1 MAFARSEVRQHNG
14 VPTIFVDGQPL
25 HGMTATSCAFDDPAV
40 VRGFVEG
47 GAEILMIWIEAGIH
61 CWKGEGSYDWSYAEK
76 KLAFFEQHGGGTRWL
91 IRVRLGLLAP
101 WFAQAYPSEVHTP
114 HSALRTPHSLA
125 VANIASPVW
134 NEKVCGL
141 VRDFAAWLKT
151 TRWAPRIIGF
161 MLNAGSTEEW
171 LVFDTDETT
180 RGRYHGVYTRE
191 FRRWLRSTYEDESA
205 LRAAWSDPKAS
216 FHTAAC
222 PTGHMRKGSHI
233 WGPFSLRDPAAERPA
248 IDYYRFLNTTL
259 ADHLIAVCRAA
270 KEGAATPILCG
281 GFHSYLWWE
290 TGVYSYIQEYGHGL
304 IQRLKESQWV
314 DFVSDITSYDGRYPG
329 GPSGYLGLPH
339 SLNLSGKLHYTEVDL
354 VTVAAIPD
362 SRFQIPDSNLQSA
375 ICNRQSAHLPDKL
388 WKWDLNFCGRDME
401 EQVALLQREHAH
413 NLITGTPYWWFDIRC
428 RNYTPPPIVAALRKL
443 SDIGKQAVEWDRRSI
458 SQVAFVCSEDTPMF
472 QAAMS
477 GDLIRFELECHHP
490 LLLDLAARQWGLAG
504 VPYDVYELHDLAH
517 PDFPGA
523 QYRLLIFVNCAYV
536 PPRAAEGI
544 RRWQSGDRVFCWTYA
559 AAVIGRSSS
568 SSDCTPSRRFQY
580 LREGK
585 QGLGHEPCPST
596 LPKVLEPSGG
606 QWRLDPAIGADL
618 VGMRLGWKRE
628 RRQIRVL
635 VDESG
640 YGITQGG
647 EKLSF
652 GTEGS
657 VGPVFF
663 ADDPEACV
671 FGRLRDGGEAA
682 FALQH
687 HDGWRSV
694 YLAMLNFGPQLLR
707 NLARFA
713 GAHVWCESDDVVYAN
728 RSLVCLHTASAGEKL
743 IRLPQPAIVTDL
755 WTGERSPE
763 PTDAI
768 RLSLPAFRTRLWRTE
783 RD

>member
-1 MAFARSEVRQHNG
+1 MAFARAEVRGHNG

-25 HGMTATSCAFDDPAV
+25 HGMAATSCAFDDPAV

-61 CWKGEGSYDWSYAEK
+61 CWEGEGRRGEGRGAREEGKSRGEYDWTYAER
-76 KLAFFEQHGGGTRWL
+76 KLEFFEKHGGDTRWI

-101 WFAQAYPSEVHTP
+101 WFAQVYPSEVHKGGDL
-114 HSALRTPHSLA
+114 S
-125 VANIASPVW
+125 VCNIASPIW
-134 NEKVCGL
+134 CEKVCGL
-141 VRDFAAWLKT
+141 VRDFVSWLKT

-171 LVFDTDETT
+171 LIFDTDETT
-180 RGRYHGVYTRE
+180 RGRYHEVYTRE
-191 FRRWLRSTYEDESA
+191 FRNWLRRTYADEA
-205 LRAAWSDPKAS
+205 VLRAAWNDPRAS
-216 FHTAAC
+216 FDSATC

-233 WGPFSLRDPAAERPA
+233 WGPFSLRDPAVERPA

-259 ADHLIAVCRAA
+259 AGHFIAVCRAA
-270 KEGAATPILCG
+270 KEAAGSSILCG

-304 IQRLKESQWV
+304 IQLLKESPWV
-314 DFVSDITSYDGRYPG
+314 DFVSDITTYDGRYPG

-339 SLNLSGKLHYTEVDL
+339 SLNLSGKLHFTEVDL

-362 SRFQIPDSNLQSA
+362 SI
-375 ICNRQSAHLPDKL
+375 RQSPLPDRV
-388 WKWDLNFCGRDME
+388 WKWDLNFCGRGMD

-428 RNYTPPPIVAALRKL
+428 RNYTPPAIVAAMRKL
-443 SDIGKQAVEWDRRSI
+443 SDIGKQAVAWDRRSV

-477 GDLIRFELECHHP
+477 GELLRFELECHHP

-504 VPYDVYELHDLAH
+504 VPFDTYELHDLAH
-517 PDFPGA
+517 RDFPGD

-536 PPRAAEGI
+536 SERAAEGI
-544 RRWQSGDRVFCWTYA
+544 RRWQRDGRVMCWTYA
-559 AAVIGRSSS
+559 AAVLDER
-568 SSDCTPSRRFQY
+568 
-580 LREGK
+580 
-585 QGLGHEPCPST
+585 
-596 LPKVLEPSGG
+596 
-606 QWRLDPAIGADL
+606 RLDPTIGSEL

-635 VDESG
+635 IDDSG
-640 YGITQGG
+640 YALTQGG

-671 FGRLRDGGEAA
+671 FGRLRDGGEPA
-682 FALQH
+682 FALRH
-687 HDGWRSV
+687 HDGWRST

-707 NLARFA
+707 NLARFS
-713 GAHVWCESDDVVYAN
+713 GAHVWCESDDVLYAN
-728 RSLVCLHTASAGEKL
+728 RSLLCLHTASAGEKV
-743 IRLPQPAIVTDL
+743 IHLPRPAIVTDL
-755 WTGERSPE
+755 LSSERSPE
-763 PTDAI
+763 PVDTI
-768 RLSLPAFRTRLWRTE
+768 RTTMPAYRTRLWRLSP
-783 RD
+783 

>member
-1 MAFARSEVRQHNG
+1 MTFARSEVRQHNG
-14 VPTIFVDGQPL
+14 VPTIFVDGEPL

-61 CWKGEGSYDWSYAEK
+61 CWKAEGQYDWSYAEK
-76 KLAFFEQHGGGTRWL
+76 KLAFFEQHGGDTRWL

-101 WFAQAYPSEVHTP
+101 WFAHAHPTEVHKGGDL
-114 HSALRTPHSLA
+114 S
-125 VANIASPVW
+125 VCNIASPLW
-134 NEKVCGL
+134 CEKVCGL

-171 LVFDTDETT
+171 LIFDTDATT
-180 RGRYHGVYTRE
+180 RGRYHEVYTRE
-191 FRRWLRSTYEDESA
+191 FRAWLRRTYADEAA
-205 LRAAWSDPKAS
+205 LRSAWNDPKAGFDS
-216 FHTAAC
+216 AAC
-222 PTGHMRKGSHI
+222 PTGHLRKGSHI
-233 WGPFSLRDPAAERPA
+233 WGPFSLRDPAVERPA

-270 KEGAATPILCG
+270 KEAAGSPILCG

-290 TGVYSYIQEYGHGL
+290 TGVYSYVQEYGHGL

-339 SLNLSGKLHYTEVDL
+339 SLNLGGKLHYTEVDL

-362 SRFQIPDSNLQSA
+362 SRFQIPDSNPQAPA
-375 ICNRQSAHLPDKL
+375 IADKA

-428 RNYTPPPIVAALRKL
+428 RNYTPPPIVAAMRKL

-472 QAAMS
+472 QAGMS
-477 GDLIRFELECHHP
+477 GELIRFELECHHP

-517 PDFPGA
+517 PDFPGG

-536 PPRAAEGI
+536 SPRAADGV
-544 RRWQSGDRVFCWTYA
+544 RRWQNGDRVFCWTYA
-559 AAVIGRSSS
+559 AAV
-568 SSDCTPSRRFQY
+568 
-580 LREGK
+580 
-585 QGLGHEPCPST
+585 
-596 LPKVLEPSGG
+596 
-606 QWRLDPAIGADL
+606 LDEKHLAPAIGADL
-618 VGMRLGWKRE
+618 IGMRLGWKRE

-635 VDESG
+635 IDDSG
-640 YGITQGG
+640 YPLTQGG

-663 ADDPEACV
+663 ADDPEACI
-671 FGRLRDGGEAA
+671 FGRLRDGGEPA
-682 FALQH
+682 FALRH
-687 HDGWRSV
+687 HDGWKSIH
-694 YLAMLNFGPQLLR
+694 LAMLNFGPQLFR

-728 RSLVCLHTASAGEKL
+728 RSLVCLHTASAGDKV
-743 IRLPQPAIVTDL
+743 IRLPRPAIVTDL

-763 PTDAI
+763 PVEAI
-768 RLSLPAFRTRLWRTE
+768 RVAMPAYRTRLWRITQP
-783 RD
+783 